1 MYNKGSYKSIII
13 ITSTLKSRS
22 SMDEGDREDE
32 GAWMHKVAL
41 TRTLHICTKS
51 SAKLFRNEAK
61 LQ

>member
-1 MYNKGSYKSIII
+1 MYNKCISQLLLQVYF
-13 ITSTLKSRS
+13 KSRS
-22 SMDEGDREDE
+22 STDEGNREDE

-51 SAKLFRNEAK
+51 SAKLFRIEAK